1 MTRLALAL
9 LGPMQVMVNGQPIIT
24 FPYEKVRALFAY
36 LAIES
41 SYPHHRDRLAALLW
55 SDQSESNARSNLRKA
70 LSTLRHLLG
79 DSTVDSP
86 LFITTRNTIQFNPTG
101 EHTLDVAILNQLL
114 VKPSYPAGN
123 HHQHSHSDAELSPE
137 CVSDLEQAVALY
149 RGAFLDRIQLPD
161 SEAFEAWVMLNRQRF
176 HEFIVN
182 ACAALVTH
190 YEHQHNY
197 QKAEHYVQ
205 RQLQLEPWNES
216 AHRCLM
222 GILAQCGRRTAALKQ
237 YDRCCQI
244 LEQELATEPEPATIA
259 LWEAIRSGTFPG
271 RTIAKS
277 DGVKRLSIFSITS
290 AVSKRLVPQ
299 SLAAVGQ

>member
-1 MTRLALAL
+1 MTRLELVL
-9 LGPMQVMVNGQPIIT
+9 LGPMQVMMNGQPILT

-41 SYPHHRDRLAALLW
+41 NYPHHRDRLAALLW
-55 SDQSESNARSNLRKA
+55 SDQCESNARSNLRKA
-70 LSTLRHLLG
+70 LCTLRHLLG
-79 DSTVDSP
+79 DSVVDSP
-86 LFITTRNTIQFNPTG
+86 LFLTTRHTIQFNPRS
-101 EHTLDVAILNQLL
+101 EHTLDAAVLSQLHARR
-114 VKPSYPAGN
+114 SYLAGN
-123 HHQHSHSDAELSPE
+123 RHSQHSHSDTELGPE

-161 SEAFEAWVMLNRQRF
+161 SEDFEAWVMLNRQRF
-176 HEFIVN
+176 HEFAVN

-197 QKAEHYVQ
+197 QKAQHYVQ

-222 GILAQCGRRTAALKQ
+222 RILTLCGRRTAALKQ
-237 YDRCCQI
+237 YDRCCAI
-244 LEQELATEPEPATIA
+244 LEQELATEPELTTIA

-271 RTIAKS
+271 FASAECDR
-277 DGVKRLSIFSITS
+277 VKLLSIS
-290 AVSKRLVPQ
+290 AVSHVKSGSTGVTDRTY
-299 SLAAVGQ
+299 A